1 MKLEEIR
8 TALNAE
14 VLAGEDMMD
23 CEVISVC
30 ASDLMSDIMYYV
42 KKQTVLL
49 TGLINAHAIRTADML
64 DVNAIVFVGNK
75 NPMQEIIDMA
85 RERNIAILATEYT
98 MYEACGK
105 LYSLGLPAC
114 VRNA

>member
-1 MKLEEIR
+1 LKLGEIR
-8 TALNAE
+8 AALDAE

-23 CEVISVC
+23 CEVASAC

-42 KKQTVLL
+42 KKHTVLL
-49 TGLINAHAIRTADML
+49 TGLTNVHAVRTADML

-75 NPMQEIIDMA
+75 KPMPGIIDMA
-85 RERNIAILATEYT
+85 REKNIAVLATKYP

-114 VRNA
+114 VRNV

>member
-8 TALNAE
+8 AALNAE

-49 TGLINAHAIRTADML
+49 TGLINAHAIRTVDML
-64 DVNAIVFVGNK
+64 DIQCDCICRK
-75 NPMQEIIDMA
+75 QRPREIDMA
-85 RERNIAILATEYT
+85 RKEHY
-98 MYEACGK
+98 
-105 LYSLGLPAC
+105 YSGY
-114 VRNA
+114 